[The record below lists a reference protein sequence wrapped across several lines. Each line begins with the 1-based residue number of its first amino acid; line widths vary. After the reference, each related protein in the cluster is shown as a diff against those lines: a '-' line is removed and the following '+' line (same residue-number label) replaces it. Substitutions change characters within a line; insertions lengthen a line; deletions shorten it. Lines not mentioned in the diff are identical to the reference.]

1 MNRRGFLSS
10 ILALGAAPAIV
21 RADSLMR
28 VVPRETLI
36 LGPVLFE
43 PVGEVSGI
51 SIYNK
56 YLYRQPDSFY
66 DEPQWTGYDL
76 AAPGSR
82 DMPLMLNRLPM
93 HDEIVRRWTEAFDKA
108 FIAAYLGGRAAV
120 NLR

>member
-56 YLYRQPDSFY
+56 YL
-66 DEPQWTGYDL
+66 
-76 AAPGSR
+76 
-82 DMPLMLNRLPM
+82 NRLPM